1 MFLLLIGAFKLKK
14 GPLLVIA
21 SFLVVMLG
29 ALLAGSQIQEPGITP
44 MQILGYS
51 FMIQGNLIIL
61 RMIKEQNRPPQNNK
75 TVNNLDA

>member
-29 ALLAGSQIQEPGITP
+29 ALLSGSQIQEPGITP

-75 TVNNLDA
+75 AKNNLDA

>member
-1 MFLLLIGAFKLKK
+1 MFLLLIGAFKSEK

-75 TVNNLDA
+75 AKNNLDA